1 MRVGEVCNR
10 DVVIV
15 DGDAPL
21 REAAGIMRE
30 QHVGSVVVVSTVGNV
45 TKPIGVVT
53 DRDLVVAAFAED
65 VDLDT
70 VSVKDVMS
78 ADLIV
83 ATAEDDLWHTV
94 QRMSDKGVRRL
105 PVTDSAGALQGI
117 LALDDLIELVAES
130 MNNLA
135 GLIRHG
141 QQREKR
147 RQVRR

>member
-1 MRVGEVCNR
+1 MIV
-10 DVVIV
+10 V

-30 QHVGSVVVVSTVGNV
+30 QHVGAVVVVSKDGNV
-45 TKPIGVVT
+45 TRPIGVVT
-53 DRDLVVAAFAED
+53 DRDLVVAAFAAD
-65 VDLDT
+65 VDLDAI
-70 VSVKDVMS
+70 SVKDVMS
-78 ADLIV
+78 GDLV
-83 ATAEDDLWHTV
+83 LATTEDDLWYTV
-94 QRMSDKGVRRL
+94 QRMSERGVRRL
-105 PVTDSAGALQGI
+105 PVTDSSGALQGI

>member
-30 QHVGSVVVVSTVGNV
+30 QHVGSVVVVSTDNKV
-45 TKPIGVVT
+45 TRPIGVVT

-65 VDLDT
+65 VDLDA

-78 ADLIV
+78 ADLI
-83 ATAEDDLWHTV
+83 AAAAEDDLWYTV

-105 PVTDSAGALQGI
+105 PVTDAAGALQGI
-117 LALDDLIELVAES
+117 LALDDLIELVAEA

>member
-21 REAAGIMRE
+21 REAARIMRE
-30 QHVGSVVVVSTVGNV
+30 QHVGSVVVVSTDGKLTRPV
-45 TKPIGVVT
+45 GVVT

-65 VDLDT
+65 VDLDAVT
-70 VSVKDVMS
+70 VKDVMS
-78 ADLIV
+78 PDLV
-83 ATAEDDLWHTV
+83 AATAEDDLWYTV

-105 PVTDSAGALQGI
+105 PVTDAAGALQGI
-117 LALDDLIELVAES
+117 LALDDLIELVAEA

>member
-1 MRVGEVCNR
+1 MRVGEICNR
-10 DVVIV
+10 DVVTV

-30 QHVGSVVVVSTVGNV
+30 QHVGSVVVVSRDGNV
-45 TKPIGVVT
+45 IRPIGVVT
-53 DRDLVVAAFAED
+53 DRDLVVAAFAAD
-65 VDLDT
+65 VDLDA
-70 VSVKDVMS
+70 VSIKDVMS

-83 ATAEDDLWHTV
+83 ATTEDDLWYTV
-94 QRMSDKGVRRL
+94 QHMSDKGVRRL
-105 PVTDSAGALQGI
+105 PVTDSSGALQGI

-147 RQVRR
+147 RQVRS

>member
-10 DVVIV
+10 DVIVV

-21 REAAGIMRE
+21 REAAAVMRE
-30 QHVGSVVVVSTVGNV
+30 QHVGSVVVVSSDGKLTRPV
-45 TKPIGVVT
+45 GVVT

-65 VDLDT
+65 VDLDA

-83 ATAEDDLWHTV
+83 ANAEDDLWYTV

-105 PVTDSAGALQGI
+105 PVIDTNGALLGI

>member
-10 DVVIV
+10 EVIVV

-30 QHVGSVVVVSTVGNV
+30 QHVGAVVVVSKDGNV
-45 TKPIGVVT
+45 TRPIGVVT
-53 DRDLVVAAFAED
+53 DRDLVVAAFAAD
-65 VDLDT
+65 VDLDAI
-70 VSVKDVMS
+70 SVKDVMS
-78 ADLIV
+78 GDLV
-83 ATAEDDLWHTV
+83 LATTEDDLWYTV
-94 QRMSDKGVRRL
+94 QRMSERGVRRL
-105 PVTDSAGALQGI
+105 TVTDSSGALQGI

>member
-10 DVVIV
+10 EVIVV

-30 QHVGSVVVVSTVGNV
+30 QHVGAVVVVSKDGNV
-45 TKPIGVVT
+45 TRPIGVVT
-53 DRDLVVAAFAED
+53 DRDLVVAAFAAD
-65 VDLDT
+65 VDLDAI
-70 VSVKDVMS
+70 SVKDVMS
-78 ADLIV
+78 GDLV
-83 ATAEDDLWHTV
+83 LATTEDDLWYTV
-94 QRMSDKGVRRL
+94 QRMSERGVRRL
-105 PVTDSAGALQGI
+105 PVTDSSGALQGI

>member
-10 DVVIV
+10 EVIVV

-30 QHVGSVVVVSTVGNV
+30 QHVGAVVVVSKDGNLAR
-45 TKPIGVVT
+45 PIGVVT
-53 DRDLVVAAFAED
+53 DRDLVIAAFAAD
-65 VDLDT
+65 VDLDAI
-70 VSVKDVMS
+70 SVKDVMS
-78 ADLIV
+78 GDLLA
-83 ATAEDDLWHTV
+83 ATTEDDLWYTV
-94 QRMSDKGVRRL
+94 QRMSDRGVRRL
-105 PVTDSAGALQGI
+105 PVTDSSGTLQGI

>member
-1 MRVGEVCNR
+1 MLLGEICNR
-10 DVVIV
+10 DVVTV

-30 QHVGSVVVVSTVGNV
+30 QHVGSVVVVSRDGNV
-45 TKPIGVVT
+45 TRPIGVVT
-53 DRDLVVAAFAED
+53 DRDLVVAAFAAD
-65 VDLDT
+65 VDLDA
-70 VSVKDVMS
+70 VSIKDVMS

-83 ATAEDDLWHTV
+83 ATTGDDLWYTV

>member
-10 DVVIV
+10 EVIVV

-30 QHVGSVVVVSTVGNV
+30 QHVGAVVVVSKDGNV
-45 TKPIGVVT
+45 TRPIGVVT
-53 DRDLVVAAFAED
+53 DRDLVIAAFAAD
-65 VDLDT
+65 VDLDAI
-70 VSVKDVMS
+70 SVKDVMS
-78 ADLIV
+78 GDLLA
-83 ATAEDDLWHTV
+83 ATTEDDLWYTV
-94 QRMSDKGVRRL
+94 QRMSERGVRRL
-105 PVTDSAGALQGI
+105 PVTDSSGALQGI

>member
-30 QHVGSVVVVSTVGNV
+30 QHVGSVVVVSMDGKV
-45 TKPIGVVT
+45 TRPIGVVT

-65 VDLDT
+65 VDLDA

-78 ADLIV
+78 PDLIA
-83 ATAEDDLWHTV
+83 ATAEDDLWYTV

-105 PVTDSAGALQGI
+105 PVTDAAGALQGI
-117 LALDDLIELVAES
+117 LALDDLIELVAEA

>member
-10 DVVIV
+10 EVIVV

-30 QHVGSVVVVSTVGNV
+30 QHVGAVVVVSKDGNLAR
-45 TKPIGVVT
+45 PIGVVT
-53 DRDLVVAAFAED
+53 DRDLVIAAFAAD
-65 VDLDT
+65 VDLDAI
-70 VSVKDVMS
+70 SVKDVMS
-78 ADLIV
+78 GDLLA
-83 ATAEDDLWHTV
+83 ATTEDDLWYTV
-94 QRMSDKGVRRL
+94 QRMSDRGVRRL
-105 PVTDSAGALQGI
+105 PVTDSSGTLQGM

>member
-30 QHVGSVVVVSTVGNV
+30 QHVGSVVVVSTDGKV
-45 TKPIGVVT
+45 TRPIGVVT

-65 VDLDT
+65 VDLDA

-78 ADLIV
+78 ADLI
-83 ATAEDDLWHTV
+83 AASAEDDLWHTV
-94 QRMSDKGVRRL
+94 QRMSDGGVRRL
-105 PVTDSAGALQGI
+105 PVTDAAGALQGI
-117 LALDDLIELVAES
+117 LALDDLIELVAEA